1 MENKMAAKS
10 EIVRLIAWLQ
20 EHGNSSDEI
29 VECLNFVYST
39 QVFTTK
45 EKD

>member
-1 MENKMAAKS
+1 MESKMAAKS

-29 VECLNFVYST
+29 IECLNFVYGAQVST
-39 QVFTTK
+39 K
-45 EKD
+45 KKD